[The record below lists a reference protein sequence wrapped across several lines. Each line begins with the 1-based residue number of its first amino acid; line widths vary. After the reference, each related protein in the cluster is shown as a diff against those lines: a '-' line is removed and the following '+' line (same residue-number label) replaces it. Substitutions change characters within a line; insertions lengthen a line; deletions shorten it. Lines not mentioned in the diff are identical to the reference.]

1 MSCSSAP
8 APRGACGGGF
18 EASATR
24 IASNVPVLHGGP
36 GGAADAPVFGRI
48 LQANGQLPREQTVQ
62 TPARPGLRP
71 CMLPG
76 APLTCTVAEY
86 VHLTEGVSKQ
96 GKKDL
101 LRTAW
106 PCVYM

>member
-1 MSCSSAP
+1 M
-8 APRGACGGGF
+8 
-18 EASATR
+18 
-24 IASNVPVLHGGP
+24 LWH
-36 GGAADAPVFGRI
+36 I
-48 LQANGQLPREQTVQ
+48 LQGSRQLPHKQTAKSRRVLLLLGVMG
-62 TPARPGLRP
+62 RPGLHPRV
-71 CMLPG
+71 L
-76 APLTCTVAEY
+76 PLTFTTAEY